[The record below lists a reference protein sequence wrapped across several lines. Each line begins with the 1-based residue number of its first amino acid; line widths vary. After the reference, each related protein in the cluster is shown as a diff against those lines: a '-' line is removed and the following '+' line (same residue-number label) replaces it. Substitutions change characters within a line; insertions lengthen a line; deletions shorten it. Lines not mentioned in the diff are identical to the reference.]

1 MTVHSAN
8 FRWHETMDSGA
19 VVLGPGLVTVV
30 SDVLGPPA
38 KHSCIMKSVTQTPSS
53 IMTIALLVLVSL
65 IAVVLFSRP
74 CKQGPREP
82 LTHLPAR
89 RTVFIMDRRGRIA
102 RGLWERPKLIRLPL
116 RERGK
121 GQIGKGQGYLSQS
134 KEKRRSRFPRRG
146 NSEILSF
153 HQQSYSP
160 T

>member
-65 IAVVLFSRP
+65 IAVVLFSSP

-102 RGLWERPKLIRLPL
+102 KGLWERPKLIGLPL
-116 RERGK
+116 RGERK
-121 GQIGKGQGYLSQS
+121 GADWQGPGLFLPEQR
-134 KEKRRSRFPRRG
+134 EEEEQVPAER
-146 NSEILSF
+146 
-153 HQQSYSP
+153 QQ
-160 T
+160 